1 MEKAMRQRPA
11 IGLLFILLL
20 IIGGGYFLLSQG
32 RGEGSSAANASNADG
47 TAAGETAMEDNT
59 MTEQATLGGGCFWC
73 IEAVYERIEGVTSVV
88 SGYAGGTSDTPDYRT
103 VSSGKTG
110 HAEVVQI
117 TFNPELISYKD
128 ILALFW
134 KAHDPTTLNRQ
145 GADVGTQYRSIIL
158 YHNDEQQKA
167 EEESL
172 KEAQKTYSNK
182 IVTELKPLREF
193 FPAEEYHQDYYDKNP
208 YAGYCQAVI
217 DPKLKKLG
225 LE

>member
-1 MEKAMRQRPA
+1 MRQKPA
-11 IGLLFILLL
+11 IGLLFILILVV
-20 IIGGGYFLLSQG
+20 GGAYFLLSQG
-32 RGEGSSAANASNADG
+32 RSEESPEAQSREAEGTTSAEA
-47 TAAGETAMEDNT
+47 AMEDNA
-59 MTEQATLGGGCFWC
+59 MTEKATLGGGCFWC

-88 SGYAGGTSDTPDYRT
+88 SGYAGGTMQDPDYKT

-117 TFNPELISYKD
+117 TYDPELISYKD

-134 KAHDPTTLNRQ
+134 KAHNPTTRNRQ
-145 GADVGTQYRSIIL
+145 GADVGAQYRSIIL
-158 YHNDEQQKA
+158 YHNDEQKKA
-167 EEESL
+167 AEESL
-172 KEAQKTYSNK
+172 SEAQKSYSNK
-182 IVTELKPLREF
+182 IVTEVKPLTEF
-193 FPAEEYHQDYYDKNP
+193 FTAEDYHQDYYEKNP